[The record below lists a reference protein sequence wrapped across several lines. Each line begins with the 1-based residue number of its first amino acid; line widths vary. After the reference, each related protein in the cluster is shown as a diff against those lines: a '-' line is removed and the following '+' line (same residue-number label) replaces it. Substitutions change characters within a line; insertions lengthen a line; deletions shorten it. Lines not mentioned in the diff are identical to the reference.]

1 MVDKKKNMP
10 YVYPKLR
17 EAQARAR
24 ELGLPTPHSSQ
35 KRGKKLYVVY
45 EGVEIH
51 FGARGYEDY
60 LIHKDE
66 KRRENYRARHGAI
79 KLANGRFAYRD
90 PRQPAYYSW
99 HILW

>member
-1 MVDKKKNMP
+1 MPRP

-17 EAQARAR
+17 EARERAR
-24 ELGLPTPHSSQ
+24 ELNLPEPHSSQ
-35 KRGKKLYVVY
+35 RAGKKLYVVY
-45 EGVEIH
+45 EGEEIH

-60 LIHKDE
+60 LMHQDDD
-66 KRRENYRARHGAI
+66 RRDNYRARHGAI
-79 KLANGRFAYRD
+79 KLVNGRFAYKD